1 MTDLPPSA
9 PRAACDDLLDPN
21 DSDPARRAELLD
33 WLRVQAALGLRP
45 GHACRALGEGASAG
59 ALWHSAD
66 AEGRARAAAL
76 QIDGRVWRSLIRHE
90 VRLLP
95 WTSPRYPERL
105 RRLSDAPPLLAV
117 QGDVAAFE
125 RPCLSIVGARA
136 STTYGRRTARA
147 LAAEVASAG
156 VCVISGLARGVDAAA
171 HLGALDVG
179 GVTVAVQARGP
190 DDIYPAAH
198 RELGGRIRTSGAL
211 LSEFAPGMEPRR
223 PFFPLRN
230 RIISALAD
238 AVWIVEA
245 RMRSGSLV
253 TARHAADQGV
263 DVLALPGPVGAPT
276 SEGTN
281 ALLRDGARIVLDSE
295 DLLDALGVETSA
307 VPVPD
312 SRSPVERAGSA
323 VLAALGH
330 EPATRDE
337 LGRRL
342 SLAPELLAL
351 ELAELEIAGAIES
364 DRDGRLRPRR
374 R

>member
-1 MTDLPPSA
+1 M
-9 PRAACDDLLDPN
+9 
-21 DSDPARRAELLD
+21 
-33 WLRVQAALGLRP
+33 
-45 GHACRALGEGASAG
+45 
-59 ALWHSAD
+59 
-66 AEGRARAAAL
+66 
-76 QIDGRVWRSLIRHE
+76 
-90 VRLLP
+90 
-95 WTSPRYPERL
+95 
-105 RRLSDAPPLLAV
+105 
-117 QGDVAAFE
+117 
-125 RPCLSIVGARA
+125 
-136 STTYGRRTARA
+136 
-147 LAAEVASAG
+147 
-156 VCVISGLARGVDAAA
+156 DAAA
-171 HLGALDVG
+171 HLGVLDVG

-281 ALLRDGARIVLDSE
+281 ALLRDGARIVLDSG

-307 VPVPD
+307 VPM
-312 SRSPVERAGSA
+312 
-323 VLAALGH
+323 
-330 EPATRDE
+330 
-337 LGRRL
+337 L
-342 SLAPELLAL
+342 SL
-351 ELAELEIAGAIES
+351 IHI
-364 DRDGRLRPRR
+364 
-374 R
+374 

>member
-1 MTDLPPSA
+1 
-9 PRAACDDLLDPN
+9 
-21 DSDPARRAELLD
+21 
-33 WLRVQAALGLRP
+33 
-45 GHACRALGEGASAG
+45 
-59 ALWHSAD
+59 
-66 AEGRARAAAL
+66 
-76 QIDGRVWRSLIRHE
+76 
-90 VRLLP
+90 
-95 WTSPRYPERL
+95 
-105 RRLSDAPPLLAV
+105 
-117 QGDVAAFE
+117 
-125 RPCLSIVGARA
+125 
-136 STTYGRRTARA
+136 
-147 LAAEVASAG
+147 
-156 VCVISGLARGVDAAA
+156 
-171 HLGALDVG
+171 
-179 GVTVAVQARGP
+179 
-190 DDIYPAAH
+190 
-198 RELGGRIRTSGAL
+198 
-211 LSEFAPGMEPRR
+211 MEPRR

-263 DVLALPGPVGAPT
+263 DVVALPGPVGAPT